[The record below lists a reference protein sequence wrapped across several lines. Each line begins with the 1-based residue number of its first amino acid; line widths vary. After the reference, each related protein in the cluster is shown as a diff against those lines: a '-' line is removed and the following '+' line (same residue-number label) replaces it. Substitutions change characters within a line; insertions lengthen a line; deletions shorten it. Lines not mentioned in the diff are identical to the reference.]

1 MSRHLRLSV
10 VLIPLACILATVLLL
25 LLPARDAKAPEQT
38 ASSQARAQEEA
49 QAGAQ
54 QVVAATSVAAAG
66 FQDRLAA
73 DAPGATAL
81 AFLPDGRLLV
91 TDRGGRVLM
100 RQPGETDTTEA
111 LNIRGSVCSNSE
123 RGLLGIA
130 VDPNFQD
137 NGHVYLYYTYKKY
150 GVCPEKEPQQ
160 NDNPVNRVAR
170 FVVEGD
176 TIS

>member
-10 VLIPLACILATVLLL
+10 VLIPLACILATILLF
-25 LLPARDAKAPEQT
+25 LLPARDAKVPEQM
-38 ASSQARAQEEA
+38 ASSSQERAQEEA

-54 QVVAATSVAAAG
+54 DVTATSVAVG